1 MSQSQN
7 GANAA
12 VTVTSAS
19 SPVVTAI
26 PAAPARQKHRKL
38 FRRVISRGPGA
49 VSVTDLAVLALIAII
64 GPWIVPHD
72 PNLNDL
78 RAVLEP
84 PSAEHWL
91 GTDRLGRDV
100 LSRLLVATQVSLL
113 ATLQAVGVGLIF
125 GVLPGVIAGYF
136 GGKVDAIITRI
147 ADVLLSFPSLILA
160 LGIVAILG
168 PGLSNAMLAVGVA
181 YAPRFLR
188 IVRGQIMFVRGE
200 TFVEAAISTGIPR
213 WRVIWAHMLPNAWP
227 ALIIQISFM
236 LGITLIIESSLS
248 FLGLGVQPPEASWGS
263 MIGGSKAYIETAPW
277 LVLAPGLVIFFTSL
291 AFNTL
296 GDVLRDEV
304 SGGRES

>member
-1 MSQSQN
+1 MSQQPAN
-7 GANAA
+7 AHLMPNANAA
-12 VTVTSAS
+12 PLSG
-19 SPVVTAI
+19 AI
-26 PAAPARQKHRKL
+26 QIAARRQKRRGL
-38 FRRVISRGPGA
+38 FRRVLSRGPGMMSA
-49 VSVTDLAVLALIAII
+49 TYLAVLVLIAII
-64 GPWIVPHD
+64 GPWIAPHD

-78 RAVLEP
+78 RAVFEP

-91 GTDRLGRDV
+91 GTDSLGRDV
-100 LSRLLVATQVSLL
+100 LSRLLVASQVSLL
-113 ATLQAVGVGLIF
+113 ATLQAVGVGLLF
-125 GVLPGVIAGYF
+125 GVLPGVIAGYL

-227 ALIIQISFM
+227 ALIIQVSFM

-248 FLGLGVQPPEASWGS
+248 FLGLGVQPPDASWGS

-277 LVLAPGLVIFFTSL
+277 LVLAPGLIIFFTSL

-304 SGGRES
+304 SGGREG